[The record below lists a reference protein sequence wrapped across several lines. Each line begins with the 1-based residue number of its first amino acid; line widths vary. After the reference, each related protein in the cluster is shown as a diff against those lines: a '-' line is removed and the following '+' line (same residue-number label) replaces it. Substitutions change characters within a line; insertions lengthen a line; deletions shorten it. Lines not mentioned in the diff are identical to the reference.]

1 MANHAALMAQ
11 LMKVKGDS
19 PFGGSPQP
27 RTASPSAML
36 TTARRLGAA
45 SAANSAN
52 RDGHRKIVRCPRAG
66 GPPGCPQGRGCPR
79 RRPIQSNRCCP
90 AGATVRLSSSALQP
104 AEAPRPSRRRE
115 AARCA
120 EADPRGY
127 QRRLKRRCAPALRD
141 RRRFAPAHCAPRNR
155 PWLCRRRRAPSVR
168 CRDVGTTRGLGSAG
182 DGGAHSGRS
191 ALGTE
196 RSFVMR
202 LRRDA
207 YRSQS
212 VRGNV
217 RVAEYCKGRLR
228 LSLHLPTHTAAKSL
242 LQRQTA
248 PSRSVGGTA
257 HIDIRDTARGR
268 ERAHIAHKS
277 YVCGTHNN
285 FRVTA

>member
-1 MANHAALMAQ
+1 MRAHVAKRPGARAADCALGCSGQ
-11 LMKVKGDS
+11 LCS
-19 PFGGSPQP
+19 P
-27 RTASPSAML
+27 
-36 TTARRLGAA
+36 A
-45 SAANSAN
+45 SAAPNGRIPLRGLRTGRSCAA
-52 RDGHRKIVRCPRAG
+52 RPQG
-66 GPPGCPQGRGCPR
+66 GPPGCLQGRGCPR

-127 QRRLKRRCAPALRD
+127 QRRLKLRCAPALRD

-212 VRGNV
+212 VRKRSSG
-217 RVAEYCKGRLR
+217 RVL
-228 LSLHLPTHTAAKSL
+228 
-242 LQRQTA
+242 
-248 PSRSVGGTA
+248 
-257 HIDIRDTARGR
+257 
-268 ERAHIAHKS
+268 
-277 YVCGTHNN
+277 
-285 FRVTA
+285 